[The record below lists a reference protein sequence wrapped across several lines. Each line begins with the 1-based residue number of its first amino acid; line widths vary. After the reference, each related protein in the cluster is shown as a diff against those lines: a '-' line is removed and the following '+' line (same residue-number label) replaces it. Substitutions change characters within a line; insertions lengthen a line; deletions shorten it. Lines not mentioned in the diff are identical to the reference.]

1 MSKVDLTNLRF
12 GEYQAISELGRGATS
27 VVYLAERTF
36 NRAVEAAASAS
47 GDFPVL
53 NIDMEVGDARRR
65 PAKAAVKVVN
75 FNDETSKL
83 SRRFRKLFA
92 TEAWVASQLDHPN
105 ITKIFDWKVEGERA
119 YLVMEHLEGRT
130 LEEFITMDK
139 LLPVQQVVDIV
150 HKTAVALDYA
160 HRCGIVNRDVKPAN
174 VMLCDNGEIK
184 LMDFGLALNIKKNIN
199 IDSTYINGLGS
210 PSYMSPEQIKGYTLN
225 HQTDLYSLGVMFYQM
240 LTGRLPFRAK
250 NTASLV
256 YKIINTDPVP
266 VIHLNPELPEFTH
279 EVISRAMQKD
289 LYSRYRRGAEMA
301 KDLSDAPYQRVKIGP
316 VDDLDA
322 RKKILRSLPLLGR
335 LDDLDIWELL
345 RASSWRE
352 YPPAKV
358 IMKQGEADKSFGI
371 VLEGHVE
378 IEDGAKSITIAG
390 RGDLIGLT
398 EWLDSEPEVERAS
411 TATALDNVVY
421 LEVNPAALAY
431 ATEELSEE
439 IRRIA
444 TDALLRRMRSV
455 MRLVKQISPPAI
467 HPAPEVSVDEEQE
480 VAAAVENPMGWGAFA
495 NVDTLAATVAPTPAR
510 AIAPALAPRTPVLP
524 TAPPAEQSAVPLPVP
539 SPATTRRSS
548 VVVQPMPVA
557 AAAALAQFALGAA
570 AGQTASRPAPAFD
583 LGPVGAGQNGFVP
596 LLVDDD
602 DRTIPTAPDVKSV
615 DEMAAGAVLTT
626 EMGANFN
633 ATTAYS
639 TTEMAANFMSTTA
652 IDDAGS
658 AAAEPEAGALARDFD
673 VHSGGAATEEM
684 APNFAGTT
692 AFRADD
698 FSIPAAPV
706 ENPEPSGSGMLTSE
720 MAPNYAG
727 TTAFTYSDAPPDLPE
742 RPAAAVRGRPPVG
755 LADSAEPDFKTQEL
769 APDFAATTAFVSRDL
784 PSPMP
789 GRAEPTRKA
798 PPAPAFDP
806 EKTTILEGGFDAT
819 ALPEFDGEKTV
830 ILKGGFDRALGGAG
844 AAASAFTEELFPAID
859 ASPVATFTMPRK
871 SLRDVP
877 PEDFDKTVEISGGFE
892 SQPVEDEA
900 SLDDLFPPIKF

>member
-1 MSKVDLTNLRF
+1 MSEVDLTNLRF

-36 NRAVEAAASAS
+36 NRAEEAAISAS

-53 NIDMEVGDARRR
+53 DLDLEVGDTRQR

-92 TEAWVASQLDHPN
+92 TEAWAASQLDHPN

-130 LEEFITMDK
+130 LEEFVTMDK

-240 LTGRLPFRAK
+240 LTGRVPFRAK

-256 YKIINTDPVP
+256 YKIINTEPVP

-301 KDLSDAPYQRVKIGP
+301 KDLSDAPYQRVKVGP
-316 VDDLDA
+316 ADNLDA

-335 LDDLDIWELL
+335 LDELDLWELL

-358 IMKQGEADKSFGI
+358 IMKQGEAAKSFGI

-467 HPAPEVSVDEEQE
+467 HPAPEVPVDEEHE
-480 VAAAVENPMGWGAFA
+480 VAAPVENPMGWGAFA
-495 NVDTLAATVAPTPAR
+495 NVDTLAATAAPAPAST
-510 AIAPALAPRTPVLP
+510 AAPAPALRIPSPVLP
-524 TAPPAEQSAVPLPVP
+524 TTPPAGHSAVSPLVP
-539 SPATTRRSS
+539 AREPTRRSS
-548 VVVQPMPVA
+548 VVVQPMPAA

-570 AGQTASRPAPAFD
+570 AGQAASRAVPAFA
-583 LGPVGAGQNGFVP
+583 LGPDGAGQNGFVP

-602 DRTIPTAPDVKSV
+602 DRAIPTAPDVKGV
-615 DEMAAGAVLTT
+615 DEMETGSILTT

-633 ATTAYS
+633 STTAYS
-639 TTEMAANFMSTTA
+639 TADVAANFMPMTVL
-652 IDDAGS
+652 DDAGS
-658 AAAEPEAGALARDFD
+658 EVPEPEAGALATDFD
-673 VHSGGAATEEM
+673 VHSGGVATADM

-698 FSIPAAPV
+698 FSIPAPPV
-706 ENPEPSGSGMLTSE
+706 ETPEPSGSGMLTSE
-720 MAPNYAG
+720 MAPNFAG
-727 TTAFTYSDAPPDLPE
+727 TTAFTYSDAPL
-742 RPAAAVRGRPPVG
+742 G
-755 LADSAEPDFKTQEL
+755 LADPAEPELKTREL
-769 APDFAATTAFVSRDL
+769 APNFSVKTAFVSHDL
-784 PSPMP
+784 PPP
-789 GRAEPTRKA
+789 VPARKEPARKA
-798 PPAPAFDP
+798 PAAPAFDP
-806 EKTTILEGGFDAT
+806 EKTVILHGGFDSASP
-819 ALPEFDGEKTV
+819 AFDGEKTV
-830 ILKGGFDRALGGAG
+830 ILKGGFDRALDGPG

-859 ASPVATFTMPRK
+859 AAPAGTFILPRK
-871 SLRDVP
+871 SLKDVP
-877 PEDFDKTVEISGGFE
+877 PEDFDKTVELSGGFE
-892 SQPVEDEA
+892 SQPAEDEA
-900 SLDDLFPPIKF
+900 PLDDLFPPIKF